1 MFSLI
6 NGLPAH
12 ALLVHGVVVLVPLAA
27 LLIVVAALWPA
38 ARRRLGLA
46 TPVLA
51 VVALLSVPPAKEAGE
66 WLERHV
72 PSSPLVEEHAG
83 RGDAVLPWVLGL
95 AVVACA
101 TWVVGVAADRRRHD
115 AGVEEPGPI
124 VRVQALVARA
134 VPGWAAGTAALAV
147 AAVVAVAVSA
157 GAVAA
162 VYQAGDSGARAV
174 WQGEVS
180 TTSHGGDGD

>member
-12 ALLVHGVVVLVPLAA
+12 ALLVHAVVVLVPLAA
-27 LLIVVAALWPA
+27 VLIVVAAIWPA

-46 TPVLA
+46 TPALA
-51 VVALLSVPPAKEAGE
+51 VLALLSVPPAKEAGE

-72 PSSPLVEEHAG
+72 PSSPLVEQHAG

-101 TWVVGVAADRRRHD
+101 LWVVGAAADRRRHD
-115 AGVEEPGPI
+115 VAAAEQGLVG
-124 VRVQALVARA
+124 RGRAALVRA

-157 GAVAA
+157 GAVAV

-174 WQGEVS
+174 WQDKVS
-180 TTSHGGDGD
+180 TASHGADDD